1 MKYIT
6 IYLDAVAARGCVAG
20 TVKLYREELRRADRF
35 FTARAI
41 ADEKA
46 ITERDILDYLEYLKA
61 CLSPHQYYK
70 EVTGLKR
77 YLLFCEARGLIFYS
91 PMADIESPKRVRLTK
106 PIFQQ
111 EEITAILGRI
121 GSDNDADIRNHAMLM
136 VGYSSTLRPGEVT
149 RLKLQDIDWSN
160 RLLFIEQSKNRKD
173 RIVPVGQEALDAV
186 AKYLADVRPK
196 YIRQETHS
204 ILFITMRHGHRMEV
218 HTYQQSLLLTL
229 QRYNIPQFYPGLMR
243 PSGATHLL
251 QNGASTI
258 HIQKLLG
265 HSTITTTE
273 EYLRIGAQDVKK
285 QMETRH
291 PRTKWKDAIR
301 EIVNI

>member
-160 RLLFIEQSKNRKD
+160 RLLFIEQSKNRKRPYRAGRTGGTGRGREVSGGCPTEIHSAGD
-173 RIVPVGQEALDAV
+173 PFHTVYYHAPWSSHGSTYLSAESASDIAAV
-186 AKYLADVRPK
+186 
-196 YIRQETHS
+196 Q
-204 ILFITMRHGHRMEV
+204 
-218 HTYQQSLLLTL
+218 
-229 QRYNIPQFYPGLMR
+229 
-243 PSGATHLL
+243 
-251 QNGASTI
+251 
-258 HIQKLLG
+258 
-265 HSTITTTE
+265 HSTILPRPDAA
-273 EYLRIGAQDVKK
+273 LRGHAPPAEWGKHDPYSETARPFHHHHHRGVPPHRGAGC
-285 QMETRH
+285 
-291 PRTKWKDAIR
+291 
-301 EIVNI
+301 